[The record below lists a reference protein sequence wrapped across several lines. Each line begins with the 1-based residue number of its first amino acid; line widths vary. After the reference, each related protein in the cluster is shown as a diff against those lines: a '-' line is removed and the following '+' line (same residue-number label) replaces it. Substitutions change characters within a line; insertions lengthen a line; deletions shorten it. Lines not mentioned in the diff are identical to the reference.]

1 MSGSSILFQAE
12 VWAKK
17 EYISA
22 IGQPVNYL
30 ILGNLKTL
38 DEETLHDIGNVE
50 LATQLCGL
58 DNEVWRLDNLVKC
71 SCQTGKVELVDTCKS
86 TWQIGQAN
94 STPECVVFG
103 GGLEEGERRG
113 GIFSNFQDHAPIHV
127 TNELATTVS
136 QNSRYV
142 ILENKN
148 I

>member
-1 MSGSSILFQAE
+1 MNPFWNQAAKECRAAVFSFQAE
-12 VWAKK
+12 VWAEK

-50 LATQLCGL
+50 LATQLSGL
-58 DNEVWRLDNLVKC
+58 DNEVWRLGNLVKW

-94 STPECVVFG
+94 STPECVVFWG
-103 GGLEEGERRG
+103 GGRGRRENG
-113 GIFSNFQDHAPIHV
+113 GAESSPTSKTMFQ
-127 TNELATTVS
+127 S
-136 QNSRYV
+136 M
-142 ILENKN
+142 
-148 I
+148 

>member
-1 MSGSSILFQAE
+1 LNPFWNQAAKECRAAVFSFQAE
-12 VWAKK
+12 VWAEK
-17 EYISA
+17 EYSSA

-58 DNEVWRLDNLVKC
+58 DNEVWRLGNLVKW

-103 GGLEEGERRG
+103 GGAGGGRTEGRNLLQLPRPC
-113 GIFSNFQDHAPIHV
+113 SNLCDQ
-127 TNELATTVS
+127 
-136 QNSRYV
+136 
-142 ILENKN
+142 
-148 I
+148 